1 MINGGMARV
10 PAMRITFAILSVIAT
25 ICMLVPAFG
34 LNEKIMYSD
43 DPADCT
49 SPEEIALS
57 KEITGLIKKYDD
69 EEFGLQQTGTDQY
82 KLFTRS
88 GKYEGEIDLGSKH
101 ICKIFETGV
110 QEK

>member
-1 MINGGMARV
+1 MWNKNIFVNDPDVIFIRKNNCSLTDDEKRLIAL
-10 PAMRITFAILSVIAT
+10 AAIL
-25 ICMLVPAFG
+25 FG
-34 LNEKIMYSD
+34 NQIMYSD

-69 EEFGLQQTGTDQY
+69 EDFGLKQIGTDKY

-101 ICKIFETGV
+101 ICEI